1 MNYKPYRNESTRSS
15 VLAGVSAGREAA
27 AWARFFDTYAG
38 YVFGIARRRGLAE
51 ADADEIV
58 QQVMGEL
65 VNGKGLARYDRSRG
79 GFRQWLA
86 RRVVWRVANQRR
98 DGEARR
104 AAEAGYAE
112 GTAEEAAAELEGAFE
127 EEWRAAV
134 LGEALRRL
142 GEEANPVHYAVFY
155 ASAVE
160 GLDAETVRKMHGVGA
175 DNLYQIRRRL
185 GARLRTLLEEARRD
199 LESGKGLP
207 GAGNG
212 G

>member
-15 VLAGVSAGREAA
+15 VLAGVSGDRDGA

-38 YVFGIARRRGLAE
+38 FVFGVARRRGLAE

-65 VNGKGLARYDRSRG
+65 VNGKGLAQYDRTLG

-86 RRVVWRVANQRR
+86 RRVVWRVANYRR

-104 AAEAGYAE
+104 AAEAGFAD
-112 GTAEEAAAELEGAFE
+112 GSRAEEGQTGELEDAFE
-127 EEWRAAV
+127 EEWLAAV
-134 LGEALRRL
+134 LEEALRRL
-142 GEEANPVHYAVFY
+142 RETSNPTHYAVFF
-155 ASAVE
+155 ASAIE
-160 GLDAETVRKMHGVGA
+160 GLDSEVVRRMHGIGA

-185 GARLRTLLEEARRD
+185 GARLRELLEEARRD
-199 LESGKGLP
+199 LETGGPLP
-207 GAGNG
+207 EK
-212 G
+212 

>member
-15 VLAGVSAGREAA
+15 VLAGVAEGREAE

-65 VNGKGLARYDRSRG
+65 VNGNGLARYDRSRG

-104 AAEAGYAE
+104 AAEAEYAE
-112 GTAEEAAAELEGAFE
+112 GTAEAAEAELEGVFE

-142 GEEANPVHYAVFY
+142 GEESNPMHYAVFY

-160 GLDAETVRKMHGVGA
+160 GLDTETVRKMHGVGA
-175 DNLYQIRRRL
+175 ANLYQIRRRL
-185 GARLRTLLEEARRD
+185 GARLRTLLEESRRD

-207 GAGNG
+207 GEG
-212 G
+212 